1 MFSAGSF
8 WQPSCRLL
16 HKPPHRQRSPAHHSD
31 CCCWNKRW
39 AFSKFH
45 MSHNLRW
52 CCNGQPVP
60 QDDHRPGKVTT
71 LCFMNNQGCRFWLR
85 CLQISSVLC
94 CRCFFVVQLSF
105 IRQTKCSLIIC
116 VSVWVFSMMLFP
128 LLIFFDLISV
138 IFVFAL
144 IPSVI
149 FLLCPLGAFVSL
161 PGFASGS
168 AEGKRRIIATFV
180 LLLINYSV
188 TIVPPVSFL
197 TFSSYNYYYYHQ
209 TQFFMTLFLLGPFMD
224 LLLLVFMREGPVD
237 KLLACL
243 CCCKMETPAA
253 GDDSRLSIWLQLI
266 GRNKR
271 RDQAN
276 EQNIISLM
284 LHYFK
289 L

>member
-1 MFSAGSF
+1 MGFEDYLNVMIWMDVRVCFPFTLLAIGL
-8 WQPSCRLL
+8 CRMVHFDNLPAVYYTNLL
-16 HKPPHRQRSPAHHSD
+16 TANAAQLITLIAAVETKDERFPNSTCLIIYGGVAMVSLY
-31 CCCWNKRW
+31 
-39 AFSKFH
+39 
-45 MSHNLRW
+45 LRMIIA
-52 CCNGQPVP
+52 
-60 QDDHRPGKVTT
+60 
-71 LCFMNNQGCRFWLR
+71 LE
-85 CLQISSVLC
+85 
-94 CRCFFVVQLSF
+94 RCFFIVQLSF

-116 VSVWVFSMMLFP
+116 VSIWVFSMMLFP

-253 GDDSRLSIWLQLI
+253 GDDSRLSI
-266 GRNKR
+266 
-271 RDQAN
+271 
-276 EQNIISLM
+276 
-284 LHYFK
+284 
-289 L
+289 